1 MEHLAGKTAWVTGSA
16 KGIGR
21 ALAIALGRQGCK
33 VAVQYRRSRVQAE
46 RVAAL
51 VEAAGGRALVLQG
64 DLTDVEAVRANVAAL
79 KKTWGRID
87 ILVNNAGD
95 YLHRPIE
102 RVTPAAFHRYC
113 RGNLEP
119 AVNTS
124 LLVLPLMR
132 KARWGRIINIGYL
145 FADRL
150 VGNPDV
156 APYHVGK
163 TALLAFTYSL
173 ANRAARWGITVNMV
187 SPGIN
192 ENTVDR
198 PKNPAA
204 VVPAGRLGK
213 YADLENAVLFL
224 LSEKSEFV
232 TGTHVKV
239 SGGLWV

>member
-1 MEHLAGKTAWVTGSA
+1 MESLAGKTAWVTGSA

-21 ALAIALGRQGCK
+21 ALAICLGRQGCK
-33 VAVQYRRSRVQAE
+33 VAVHYRRSRAE
-46 RVAAL
+46 AEKVASR

-64 DLTDVEAVRANVAAL
+64 DLTDVEAVRANVATL
-79 KKTWGRID
+79 KKAWGQVD

-95 YLHRPIE
+95 YIQRPIE
-102 RVTPAAFHRYC
+102 RVTPATFHRFC

-124 LLVLPLMR
+124 LLILPLMR
-132 KARWGRIINIGYL
+132 KARWGRIINLGYL

-173 ANRAARWGITVNMV
+173 ARRAAKWGITVNMI
-187 SPGIN
+187 SPGMN

-198 PKNPAA
+198 PKDPAA
-204 VVPAGRLGK
+204 VVPAGRLGR
-213 YADLENAVLFL
+213 YADLENAMLFL
-224 LSEKSEFV
+224 LSDRSEFV
-232 TGTHVKV
+232 TGTHMKV